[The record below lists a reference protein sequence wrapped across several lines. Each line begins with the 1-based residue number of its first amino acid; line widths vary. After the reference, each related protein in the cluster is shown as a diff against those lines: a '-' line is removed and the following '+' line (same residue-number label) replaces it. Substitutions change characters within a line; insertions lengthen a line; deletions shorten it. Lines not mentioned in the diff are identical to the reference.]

1 MKRYMLDIET
11 LGNYGC
17 SVLLQIA
24 AISFDEK
31 EVFNVKLNPDKQPK
45 SITTEGTIAFWS
57 DKEMPHGDDDLV
69 KSLIALNEFFKN
81 ADEVW
86 CHNFDHEILF
96 AVCREYNVKI
106 PYHYKKFRDIRTL
119 VALSKVDLMKFDWNE
134 KTHDALDDCK
144 FQVKYCTEAMRL
156 LNI

>member
-1 MKRYMLDIET
+1 MIDIET

-24 AISFDEK
+24 AISFDGK

-45 SITTEGTIAFWS
+45 SIVTEETVAFWS
-57 DKEMPHGDDDLV
+57 LQAYIPRGDDDLV
-69 KSLIALNEFFKN
+69 KSLTALREFLKS

-96 AVCREYNVKI
+96 TVCREYGVKI

-119 VALSKVDLMKFDWNE
+119 VALSKIDITKFDWTE

-144 FQVKYCTEAMRL
+144 FQVKYCTEAMKL
-156 LNI
+156 LNYND